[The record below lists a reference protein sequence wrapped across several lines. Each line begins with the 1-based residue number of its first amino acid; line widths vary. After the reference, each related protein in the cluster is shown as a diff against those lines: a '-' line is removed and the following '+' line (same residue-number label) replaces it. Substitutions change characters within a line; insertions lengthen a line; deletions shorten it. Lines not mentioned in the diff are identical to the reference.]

1 MKVDSSDPFAVADH
15 DTVMR
20 KQGYMIG
27 YYGSVK
33 PVDLVTEIK
42 GKLGEYLQQAKGM
55 FVTYYVNEASSMSI
69 FFNKNKGITV
79 IEEIEALCNKN
90 TDTIFDIQYDN
101 SLALDV
107 FEYEVL
113 LSGVN
118 KKKGVELIWVNLED
132 KLKRSYID

>member
-1 MKVDSSDPFAVADH
+1 MKVDSNDPFAVADH

-33 PVDLVTEIK
+33 PVDLVTDIK
-42 GKLGEYLQQAKGM
+42 GKLGENLQQAKGM
-55 FVTYYVNEASSMSI
+55 FVTYYINEDASLSM
-69 FFNKNKGITV
+69 FFGKDKGIT
-79 IEEIEALCNKN
+79 IMEEIEALCNKN
-90 TDTIFDIQYDN
+90 ADTIFDIQYDN

-113 LSGVN
+113 LSGIN
-118 KKKGVELIWVNLED
+118 KIQEKI
-132 KLKRSYID
+132 

>member
-1 MKVDSSDPFAVADH
+1 MKVDSNDPFAVADH

-27 YYGSVK
+27 YYGSAK
-33 PVDLVTEIK
+33 PVDLLTEIK

-55 FVTYYVNEASSMSI
+55 FVTYYMNEDASLSM
-69 FFNKNKGITV
+69 FFREGKGMTV

-90 TDTIFDIQYDN
+90 IDTIFDIQYDN

-113 LSGVN
+113 LSGI
-118 KKKGVELIWVNLED
+118 KKYRRK
-132 KLKRSYID
+132 

>member
-1 MKVDSSDPFAVADH
+1 MKVDSNDPFAVADH

-33 PVDLVTEIK
+33 PIDLVTEIK
-42 GKLGEYLQQAKGM
+42 GELGEYLQQAKGM
-55 FVTYYVNEASSMSI
+55 FVTYYMNEDASLSM
-69 FFNKNKGITV
+69 FFGNDKGMTI

-101 SLALDV
+101 ILALDV

-113 LSGVN
+113 LSGICHSKTQGAKIGKV
-118 KKKGVELIWVNLED
+118 K
-132 KLKRSYID
+132 